1 MIHDAVWG
9 SLLEPATLP
18 PMHPAYFLLPE
29 AGWLAG
35 RPAITFPLD
44 VYQTC

>member
-1 MIHDAVWG
+1 MIHDAVWR

-29 AGWLAG
+29 AAG